1 MKKLIYI
8 KDIRYHKEVS
18 LGMLLDD
25 IGNIGDDYICSIL
38 ELEAEGDLGDTQTY
52 IDIDNAIKD
61 QNGYCLTWHKLKELA
76 SKFDQVINTTIVASI
91 DTNFITTHK
100 DDFENIYKN
109 FPLVIA
115 ILDGDFWEVSTS
127 DENLVKKIKSKYK
140 HVEVKDI

>member
-8 KDIRYHKEVS
+8 KDIRYHKEIS
-18 LGMLLDD
+18 LRMLLDD
-25 IGNIGDDYICSIL
+25 IGAIGNNYLWSIL

-52 IDIDNAIKD
+52 IDIDNAIKY
-61 QNGYCLTWHKLKELA
+61 QNGYCLTWDRLKELA
-76 SKFDQVINTTIVASI
+76 SKFDQVINITIVASKDI
-91 DTNFITTHK
+91 NFIAAHK
-100 DDFENIYKN
+100 GDFDNNYKN

-127 DENLVKKIKSKYK
+127 DEDLVNKFKNKYE